1 MMMDKPQVFEF
12 SEGDLKFSRERAL
25 CAAGYPEGAVP
36 ARRVEESIRQAE
48 ETIRK
53 LMRPRALVRFADLA
67 FRRDPEPGF
76 GPEGGPAFNSRL
88 ITTPLSAGSAWA
100 FFVVTIGGRASEI
113 SGKTSERDFL
123 LSYLLDALA
132 SLFAER
138 LADLLQER
146 LGAEAAEK
154 GWATG
159 WRFSPGYCDWE
170 LAENLDLIGL
180 LEAERIGIRLTNGGM
195 MVPEKSVSGVMGFG
209 LPGSGVTKS
218 PCAGCGNK
226 KCPHRRGAR
235 KN

>member
-1 MMMDKPQVFEF
+1 MPEDQSPLYEF
-12 SEGDLKFSRERAL
+12 SEGELTITREQAL
-25 CAAGYPEGAVP
+25 CAAGYPADAVP
-36 ARRVEESIRQAE
+36 ARRVEESIVQAE
-48 ETIRK
+48 KTLRG
-53 LMRPRALVRFADLA
+53 LMRPRAAVRFAELV
-67 FRRDPEPGF
+67 FRDGADPGF
-76 GPEGGPAFNSRL
+76 GTDGGPAFHSRL
-88 ITTPLSAGSAWA
+88 ITKPLSAGRAWA

-146 LGAEAAEK
+146 LGAEAAKK

-170 LAENLDLIGL
+170 LKENRDLL
-180 LEAERIGIRLTNGGM
+180 SVLTAERIGIRLTGGGM

-209 LPGSGVTKS
+209 LPGSGVEKS
-218 PCAGCGNK
+218 PCASCGNK